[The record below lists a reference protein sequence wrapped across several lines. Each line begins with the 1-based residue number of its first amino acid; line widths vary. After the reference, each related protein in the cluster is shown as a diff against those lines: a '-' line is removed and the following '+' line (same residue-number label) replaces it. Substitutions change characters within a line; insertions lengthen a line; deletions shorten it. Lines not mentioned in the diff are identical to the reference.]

1 MSKIA
6 VGIDI
11 GATYTKYG
19 LTDPQG
25 KVILSDKI
33 ETSQDPD
40 IDIYLQNIHKA
51 ITDALDSQ
59 IDALELIGI
68 GIGAPNANYYKGTI
82 ENAPNLAW
90 KGNVPFVELLKNY
103 FDVPILLTNDA
114 NAAAIGEMTYGGAK
128 GMDDFV
134 VITMGTGLG
143 SGIVSNGEVVYGYS
157 GFAGEIGHTT
167 VNYNGRYCGC
177 GRRGCLETY
186 VSATGIKR
194 TVYKLIAD
202 FLDDSELRG
211 VSFDDLSTKMIT
223 AAAQHGDKIAI
234 EAFKYTGRILGIKLC
249 ETIVHTNPEAIFL
262 SGGLSNA
269 GELIFE
275 PVRTHLEAQV
285 MPRFK
290 GRTKILPSGLES
302 QYAAILGAAS
312 LIWNRNINEN
322 SVDV

>member
-1 MSKIA
+1 MTKIA

-19 LTDPQG
+19 LIDPHG

-33 ETSQDPD
+33 ETSQDPN
-40 IDIYLQNIHKA
+40 IEVYLNNIKKA
-51 ITDALDSQ
+51 ITGALDSQ
-59 IDALELIGI
+59 SGEMELAGI
-68 GIGAPNANYYKGTI
+68 GIGAPNANHYNGTI
-82 ENAPNLAW
+82 ERAANLAW
-90 KGNVPFVELLKNY
+90 KGTVPFVDLLKKH

-114 NAAAIGEMTYGGAK
+114 NAAAIGEMTYGAAK
-128 GMDDFV
+128 GMNDFV

-143 SGIVSNGEVVYGYS
+143 SGIVSNGEIVYGYT
-157 GFAGEIGHTT
+157 GYAGEIGHTT

-211 VSFDDLSTKMIT
+211 ISFDDLSTKMIT
-223 AAAQHGDKIAI
+223 AAAQNGDKIAI

-262 SGGLSNA
+262 SGGLSKA

-285 MPRFK
+285 MRRFK
-290 GRTKILPSGLES
+290 GKTKILASGLEG

-312 LIWNRNINEN
+312 LVWNRG
-322 SVDV
+322 V